1 MEKEK
6 VKATKAKTS
15 FLAFSVEDVDIPQF
29 REWNVSGKEWYYWG
43 KDNKYPFYLYNLYEK
58 SSLMQSIINT
68 TINFIVG
75 NSIESPIKPNE
86 DETWEDLIRN
96 LSMDYMIYGGFAIQV
111 FYNKL
116 GQIKELGWL
125 DIRKCRTDEEKRVI
139 YYSKDFAT
147 KSSPKFITFQV
158 WKRGEEYRNTSAVFF
173 YTGSKRTVYPLP
185 RYSGSIPAIETSIRI
200 DNFHLNAI
208 RNNFNGNF
216 IINFNNGIPADDVKK
231 ELEKKV
237 QEKFCGDEN
246 AGKFLLV
253 FNDSKENG
261 VSVERIQDDQFDK
274 KYEALKTQTITSIFT
289 GFSAPQQ
296 LFGYALSGNVFNKNE
311 YQEAFDLYSRLQ
323 ILPIQNL
330 FKRVFE
336 SIYGQENIIEF
347 TPFELSV
354 EANDENVDE
363 TEDTTKINT
372 PENNE

>member
-1 MEKEK
+1 MKKTEKTQK
-6 VKATKAKTS
+6 NTQILT
-15 FLAFSVEDVDIPQF
+15 FSLENVEIPQF
-29 REWNVSGKEWYYWG
+29 LEKKVSGKDFYYWG
-43 KDNKYPFYLYNLYEK
+43 DKNQMPYYLYGLYEK

-68 TINFIVG
+68 TINFVVG
-75 NSIESPIKPNE
+75 NSIESLIKPNE
-86 DETWEDLIRN
+86 TETWEDLIKN
-96 LSMDYMIYGGFAIQV
+96 LALDYMLYGGFAIQV
-111 FYNKL
+111 MYNKAA
-116 GQIKELGWL
+116 QIKEVNWL
-125 DIRKCRTDEEKRVI
+125 DMRKCRSDEEHTKVF
-139 YYSKDFAT
+139 YSKEFNER
-147 KSSPKFITFQV
+147 KSCPHVIEFET
-158 WKRGEEYRNTSAVFF
+158 WKRGVEYRNTSAVFF

-330 FKRVFE
+330 FVRVFE
-336 SIYGQENIIEF
+336 TIYNQENIIEF

-354 EANDENVDE
+354 EANDENVEE
-363 TEDTTKINT
+363 TEDITKNNT
-372 PENNE
+372 PETNE

>member
-1 MEKEK
+1 MKKSEKEQK
-6 VKATKAKTS
+6 NTQILT
-15 FLAFSVEDVDIPQF
+15 FSMENVEIPQF
-29 REWNVSGKEWYYWG
+29 IEKKVSGKEYQFWG
-43 KDNKYPFYLYNLYEK
+43 DKNQMPYYLYSLYEK

-75 NSIESPIKPNE
+75 NSIESLIKPNE
-86 DETWEDLIRN
+86 DETWEDLIKN
-96 LSMDYMIYGGFAIQV
+96 LALDYMLYGGFAIQIM
-111 FYNKL
+111 YNKA
-116 GQIKELGWL
+116 GQIKEIGWL
-125 DIRKCRTDEEKRVI
+125 DMRKCRSDEEHRKVF
-139 YYSKDFAT
+139 YSKEFNER
-147 KSSPKFITFQV
+147 KSCPQVIEFQT

-237 QEKFCGDEN
+237 QEKFCGDDN

-253 FNDSKENG
+253 FNDSKDNG

-330 FKRVFE
+330 FERVFE
-336 SIYGQENIIEF
+336 NIYDQENVIEF
-347 TPFELSV
+347 VPFELSV
-354 EANDENVDE
+354 EANDENVE
-363 TEDTTKINT
+363 ESEDTTKINT
-372 PENNE
+372 PETNE

>member
-1 MEKEK
+1 MKKDEKTQKNTQILTFSMEN
-6 VKATKAKTS
+6 
-15 FLAFSVEDVDIPQF
+15 VEIPQF
-29 REWNVSGKEWYYWG
+29 TEKKVSGKEYQFWG
-43 KDNKYPFYLYNLYEK
+43 DKNQMPYYLYSLYEK

-75 NSIESPIKPNE
+75 NSIESMIKPNE
-86 DETWEDLIRN
+86 DETWEDLIKN
-96 LSMDYMIYGGFAIQV
+96 LSLDYMLYGGFAIQV
-111 FYNKL
+111 MYNKA
-116 GQIKELGWL
+116 GQIKEIGWL
-125 DIRKCRTDEEKRVI
+125 DMRKCRSDEEHRKVF
-139 YYSKDFAT
+139 YSKEFNER
-147 KSSPKFITFQV
+147 KSCPQVIEFQT
-158 WKRGEEYRNTSAVFF
+158 WNRGEEYRNTSAVFF

-231 ELEKKV
+231 ELERKV
-237 QEKFCGDEN
+237 QDKFCGDEN

-336 SIYGQENIIEF
+336 SIYGLENVIEF
-347 TPFELSV
+347 IPFELSV
-354 EANDENVDE
+354 EENDENVEE